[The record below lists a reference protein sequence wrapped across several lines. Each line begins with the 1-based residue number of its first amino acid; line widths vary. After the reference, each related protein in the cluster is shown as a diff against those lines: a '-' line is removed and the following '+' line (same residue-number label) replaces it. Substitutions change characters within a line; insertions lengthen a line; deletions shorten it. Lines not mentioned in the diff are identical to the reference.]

1 MAQVLANTQ
10 VYDDVTFVKLARE
23 VAIGLN
29 SIETI
34 LKHHQ
39 ITQTDWDYIRE
50 HPRFLQYL
58 EQEQATWES
67 ALNTQERVK
76 IKSASMIEQ
85 WLPDAFDKMIDKN
98 EPLSGRLETAKLV
111 SRLAGMGVTG
121 FGVSGETSEKFSVT
135 INLGADNAIKIEK
148 ETTPKV
154 IEGEMV
160 NG

>member
-1 MAQVLANTQ
+1 MAQVPVNTQ

-23 VAIGLN
+23 IAIGLN

-39 ITQTDWDYIRE
+39 IAEEDWLYIST
-50 HPRFLQYL
+50 HPRFIQYL

-67 ALNTQERVK
+67 ALNTHERVK

-85 WLPDAFDKMIDKN
+85 WLPDAYKSMTSASETLN
-98 EPLSGRLETAKLV
+98 GRLEVAKLV
-111 SRLAGMGVTG
+111 SRLAGMGLTG
-121 FGVSGETSEKFSVT
+121 VGVAGETGEKFSVT
-135 INLGADNAIKIEK
+135 INLGADSAIKIEK
-148 ETTPKV
+148 ETAPKI

-160 NG
+160 

>member
-23 VAIGLN
+23 IAIGLN

-39 ITQTDWDYIRE
+39 IDKNDWDYIST
-50 HPRFLQYL
+50 HPRFIQYL
-58 EQEQATWES
+58 EHEQSVWES

-85 WLPDAFDKMIDKN
+85 WLPDAYKSMTNPSETLNGK
-98 EPLSGRLETAKLV
+98 LEVAKLV
-111 SRLAGMGVTG
+111 SRLAGMGLS
-121 FGVSGETSEKFSVT
+121 GVGIAGETGEKFSVT
-135 INLGADNAIKIEK
+135 INLGADSAIKIEK
-148 ETTPKV
+148 ESAPKI

-160 NG
+160 